1 MRIIITGEI
10 IIQNVEFIS
19 DKIKE
24 KVMKKIVVEMTYD
37 ADIIEVPDEVEKKL
51 KQIQNKFDE
60 WIHDKETD
68 HKYWHY
74 KDGKKYCPEFRGDAF
89 VEYLNKVILI
99 NSEEKAKVVEMY
111 VENYDPSM
119 KAIWF

>member
-37 ADIIEVPDEVEKKL
+37 ADII
-51 KQIQNKFDE
+51 
-60 WIHDKETD
+60 
-68 HKYWHY
+68 
-74 KDGKKYCPEFRGDAF
+74 
-89 VEYLNKVILI
+89 
-99 NSEEKAKVVEMY
+99 
-111 VENYDPSM
+111 
-119 KAIWF
+119 

>member
-37 ADIIEVPDEVEKKL
+37 ADIIQVPDEVEKKL
-51 KQIQNKFDE
+51 KQ
-60 WIHDKETD
+60 
-68 HKYWHY
+68 
-74 KDGKKYCPEFRGDAF
+74 
-89 VEYLNKVILI
+89 
-99 NSEEKAKVVEMY
+99 
-111 VENYDPSM
+111 
-119 KAIWF
+119 